1 VTAEPV
7 VVPVSTTATTYRAR
21 ITVRL
26 SSGVNDPQGNAVSE
40 SLRSLGHPDVR
51 DVRVGRV
58 IELRLDAP
66 DDAAARA
73 RVDELC
79 RVLLANPVIETWE
92 VDVIPARSGGVIE

>member
-1 VTAEPV
+1 MTAEPV
-7 VVPVSTTATTYRAR
+7 AVPVSTTPTTYRAR

-26 SSGVNDPQGNAVSE
+26 SSGVNDPQGNAVAT
-40 SLRSLGHPDVR
+40 SLQSLGHRDVR

-79 RVLLANPVIETWE
+79 RILLANPVIETWE
-92 VDVIPARSGGVIE
+92 VDVIPARSEGVVA